1 MTGGYFESWLERDD
15 CSKLTKECGW
25 NVGVS

>member
-15 CSKLTKECGW
+15 CSIW
-25 NVGVS
+25 